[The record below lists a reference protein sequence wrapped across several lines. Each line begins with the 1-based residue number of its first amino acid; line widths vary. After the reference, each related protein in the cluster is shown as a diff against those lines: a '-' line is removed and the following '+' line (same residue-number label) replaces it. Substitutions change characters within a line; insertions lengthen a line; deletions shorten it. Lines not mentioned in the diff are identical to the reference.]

1 MENCQWTK
9 VGDNYK
15 LTQDLTWE
23 VGKKNSGLLT
33 IIPKGFSFE
42 SSVPKPLWWLWSPDD
57 PYFLKAAAIHDWLLE
72 NGYRPAFAAGE
83 WYDAAKSV
91 HAPRLRR
98 LFGFMAV
105 ALWTLLT
112 ERQRK

>member
-1 MENCQWTK
+1 MNKFSYERR
-9 VGDNYK
+9 GDKYY
-15 LTQDLTWE
+15 LTSDLKWE
-23 VGKKNSGLLT
+23 VGKKHSGLT
-33 IIPKGFSFE
+33 ITIEESFEFE
-42 SSVPKPLWWLWSPDD
+42 SSVPKWLRWLWSPDD

-83 WYDAAKSV
+83 WHDAAKSV
-91 HAPRLRR
+91 HAPKIRR